1 MAFVAMVLG
10 LLGVLMIAG
19 FVVLLVKLGA
29 LADELRDARANDAHD
44 LARQLDAIADK
55 QQGTRLD
62 LDRMTTAIT
71 TQGRSLAALTFQ
83 LEGPPSMRRP
93 TLPSGEAQDAG

>member
-71 TQGRSLAALTFQ
+71 TQGQSLAALTFQ

-93 TLPSGEAQDAG
+93 TLPGGEAHGPG